1 MDPNRPTHD
10 VQEQGSSEED
20 LPLPTGTLFFMMI
33 FLMVMAGMWMA
44 IYFDYLGR

>member
-1 MDPNRPTHD
+1 MDDNRA
-10 VQEQGSSEED
+10 GSHVPEEPPPEED
-20 LPLPTGTLFFMMI
+20 LPLPTGTLFFMMV